1 MRLVFK
7 ELYLFSTQERSAR
20 RIDFID
26 GINVIT
32 SSQSNGTDRGKSV
45 IMRSLYHSMGAD
57 ALFDDKWDTKNKIY
71 ILKFAINS
79 TEYYIYRAADMFKFF
94 DSNRCLLFSTNSRH
108 ELSNLLVSY
117 TGFAVQ
123 LPNRSNQKLE
133 VTPPVFN
140 YVLYFLDQ
148 DHYDGTKFASFDKLA
163 QYANYKEFVLYYH
176 LGAYDEHYFELIRKK
191 EQFSDDYLLKEKRGA
206 LLAEMQNDVESKL
219 ESGAFAGNLDALN
232 SEIALYRD
240 EYSFVLTALNKC
252 KGKLLELRNSQ
263 FEAEQSL
270 AELEALSKKT
280 EKEIVILHNHHCPE
294 CNSLLEDT
302 VSLQSKR
309 YNLTEDIILVKNRL
323 QTSLLELERLV
334 CAEEKRYGELLGE
347 LNSYE
352 KRMKIS
358 NAHINDVLRHK
369 GFCEI
374 RDGIILER
382 KQIVDKISEIS
393 EALLNI
399 KKEIKKYN
407 NKKKSINEKYYAL
420 LISARTKFGLN
431 EIDPDSFKSITKN
444 FTASGS
450 NKPIATVVWYLTL
463 ITMRRL
469 FNKEAIDFPVVF
481 DSPNNAETDDT
492 KRHDLLQYI
501 LDESDDGGQLILS
514 SIGFE
519 ACRFKSVKPINVINL
534 DNEKY
539 HLLEEN
545 AYVEYYWLLNELCD
559 AE

>member
-7 ELYLFSTQERSAR
+7 ELYLFSTQEKSAR
-20 RIDFID
+20 RIDFVD

-45 IMRSLYHSMGAD
+45 VMRSLYHSMGAD

-79 TEYYIYRAADMFKFF
+79 IEYFIYRTADMFKFF
-94 DSNRCLLFSTNSRH
+94 DSNKQLLFSTNSRH
-108 ELSNLLVSY
+108 ELSNLLVPY
-117 TGFAVQ
+117 TGFAVR

-176 LGAYDEHYFELIRKK
+176 LGAYDEDYFELIRKK
-191 EQFSDDYLLKEKRGA
+191 EQFSESYLLKEKRGT
-206 LLAEMQNDVESKL
+206 LLVEMQNDVESKL

-232 SEIALYRD
+232 SEIVLYKD
-240 EYSFVLTALNKC
+240 EYSSVLAALNKC

-263 FEAEQSL
+263 FEAEHSL
-270 AELEALSKKT
+270 SELEALSKKN
-280 EKEIVILHNHHCPE
+280 EKEIGMLHNHYCPE

-309 YNLTEDIILVKNRL
+309 YNLIEDIILVKNRL
-323 QTSLLELERLV
+323 QVSLLELERLV
-334 CAEEKRYGELLGE
+334 HAEEKKYGELLGG
-347 LNSYE
+347 LTSYE
-352 KRMKIS
+352 NRMKIS
-358 NAHINDVLRHK
+358 TAHINDVLRHK

-374 RDGIILER
+374 RDDIIIER
-382 KQIVDKISEIS
+382 KQIIDKISEIS
-393 EALLNI
+393 GLLSNI
-399 KKEIKKYN
+399 KKELKKYN
-407 NKKKSINEKYYAL
+407 DKKKSINEKYYAL
-420 LISARTKFGLN
+420 LISARTEFGLN
-431 EIDPDSFKSITKN
+431 EIAPDSFKSITKN

-450 NKPIATVVWYLTL
+450 NKPIATVIWYLTL
-463 ITMRRL
+463 INMRKL
-469 FNKEAIDFPVVF
+469 FNKEAINFPVVF
-481 DSPNNAETDDT
+481 DSPNNAETDDI

-501 LDESDDGGQLILS
+501 LDESDSEEQLILS

-519 ACRFKSVKPINVINL
+519 ASKFNSVNSINVINL
-534 DNEKY
+534 DNRKY
-539 HLLEEN
+539 HLLNED
-545 AYVEYYWLLNELCD
+545 AYVQYYWLLNELCD